1 MSKDKF
7 QRFSYRNVQ
16 ICFMKKY
23 WFGASEQG
31 KHTSSPSLFRSTL
44 SFPQTLSLH
53 FLDLQLTRIRIAKGG
68 ERERVLIFGAM
79 ENSTLSIKPVE

>member
-23 WFGASEQG
+23 WFGASEQR
-31 KHTSSPSLFRSTL
+31 KHTSSPSLFRST
-44 SFPQTLSLH
+44 SPSL
-53 FLDLQLTRIRIAKGG
+53 
-68 ERERVLIFGAM
+68 
-79 ENSTLSIKPVE
+79 KPSLFIS

>member
-23 WFGASEQG
+23 WFGASEQR
-31 KHTSSPSLFRSTL
+31 KHTSSASLFCSTL
-44 SFPQTLSLH
+44 SFPQTLSLY
-53 FLDLQLTRIRIAKGG
+53 FLDLQLTRMRIGKGV
-68 ERERVLIFGAM
+68 ERERVLIFGTM
-79 ENSTLSIKPVE
+79 VNSTLGMQPVE